1 MTAEARLRCFWHCCL
16 KFYSKIRSCLKPFLC
31 HLLRDIY
38 YAYAFDMYDIGR
50 LLVFVR
56 IRACRKWNT
65 GKFANVQ
72 IIYPRLRRRSVERVA
87 LKLCKSSIILCS
99 RACDPTVDH
108 FAMLLLLAVLF
119 FSFRNYK
126 NLTIRLYN
134 ITVRVDRQYWY
145 IAPQFNQVEIKW
157 LLP

>member
-1 MTAEARLRCFWHCCL
+1 MYYM
-16 KFYSKIRSCLKPFLC
+16 YS
-31 HLLRDIY
+31 
-38 YAYAFDMYDIGR
+38 MYDWKI
-50 LLVFVR
+50 VSTVH

-108 FAMLLLLAVLF
+108 FVISSFAV
-119 FSFRNYK
+119 SFPSRSYVRTSDYTIYTIGNINTRHRLIASK
-126 NLTIRLYN
+126 SNNHPPPPPRINDVALEMPNRTRINLQK
-134 ITVRVDRQYWY
+134 IT
-145 IAPQFNQVEIKW
+145 E
-157 LLP
+157 